1 MKSWPT
7 RPLVDMT
14 EHSYANVMWRYANR
28 DFPASQFSGDGMRA
42 SYDAGYRAVSKGALS
57 FGSCEHIDAPCAYL
71 TVLRDPME
79 RFVSHYSYLCLEGS
93 EGMTSWDPEWIAEEE
108 KYRDLGCP
116 ASPSEF
122 LGRVGK
128 LTQLF
133 APGADPESACGVE
146 AAKRNL
152 VSPCVRYL
160 LLDKLDDGLAR
171 MRARACP
178 ISRKSAPRPPR
189 GPPRAR
195 APRGRRASRPRREA
209 TPGVEAVRGVQA
221 QRQREAAHP
230 GEEGEAREVPRRPE
244 GDGEG
249 EGGAAGGG
257 GDLPIRRGAL
267 RGAVGEGPP
276 DVLVNILGGEDR
288 VV

>member
-1 MKSWPT
+1 M
-7 RPLVDMT
+7 
-14 EHSYANVMWRYANR
+14 
-28 DFPASQFSGDGMRA
+28 
-42 SYDAGYRAVSKGALS
+42 SKGALS

-128 LTQLF
+128 LTQPF

-171 MRARACP
+171 MRARLPDFPEIGAET
-178 ISRKSAPRPPR
+178 AV
-189 GPPRAR
+189 GAAEGAR
-195 APRGRRASRPRREA
+195 AAGDAAQADLGARQHPGSRQFAESRHNDSGKRLTPAKKARLERYLADPKEMAKVREA
-209 TPGVEAVRGVQA
+209 LRAEAEIYRFAEAHYEA
-221 QRQREAAHP
+221 QWEK
-230 GEEGEAREVPRRPE
+230 
-244 GDGEG
+244 
-249 EGGAAGGG
+249 
-257 GDLPIRRGAL
+257 DLQTC
-267 RGAVGEGPP
+267 
-276 DVLVNILGGEDR
+276 
-288 VV
+288 